1 MIQKLKRAV
10 MNRFKEELKSSEFGQ
25 LIQYEFH
32 SQALYTNL
40 YIQELMIADE
50 NRVNFYYEGI
60 RRHIMPGDI
69 VVDLG
74 TGTGILSFFAA
85 QQNPKMIYAIDYSDF
100 ISVAEQIAKHNKIE
114 NITFLKMNSREFNP
128 DEKVDVILHEQ
139 MGHALLEENMVAN
152 ILDLKK
158 RLLNE
163 NGRILP
169 GKFELFLE
177 PVCLKNHYKIP
188 YIWENEIHGIDFKF
202 LKYMEAIDK
211 YKPVGY
217 SSPLIEH
224 EAVDYF
230 LCQPEPCLSFDLNKL
245 NNENEIPRFVNTSKR
260 VIRPG
265 QMDGV
270 CLFFRAAFDE
280 EIILDTS
287 PLHPH
292 THWMKPL
299 FRTERKYYNIGDEIL
314 LKLTMDNLIKMS
326 GMWSIEIINN
336 EQNEDFYKD

>member
-10 MNRFKEELKSSEFGQ
+10 MNRFKEELKSNEFCQ
-25 LIQYEFH
+25 LIQYEFYNQNLF
-32 SQALYTNL
+32 SNL

-50 NRVNFYYEGI
+50 IRVNFYYEGI

-74 TGTGILSFFAA
+74 TGTGILAFFAA
-85 QQNPKMIYAIDYSDF
+85 QQNPKMIYAIDHSDF
-100 ISVAEQIAKHNKIE
+100 INVAEQIAKHNKIK

-139 MGHALLEENMVAN
+139 MGHSLFEENMVAN

-169 GKFELFLE
+169 GKFELYLE
-177 PVCLKNHYKIP
+177 PVCLKKDYKIP
-188 YIWENEIHGIDFKF
+188 YIWENEIHGVDFKF
-202 LKYMEAIDK
+202 LKNMDEINR

-224 EAVDYF
+224 AAVEYF
-230 LCQPEPCLSFDLNKL
+230 LCEPEPCLSFDLNEL
-245 NNENEIPRFVNTSKR
+245 NNEDELPRYFKTSKR

-265 QMDGV
+265 QMDGI

-280 EIILDTS
+280 DIILDTS
-287 PLHPH
+287 PFHPN
-292 THWMKPL
+292 TAWMKPL
-299 FRTERKYYNIGDEIL
+299 FRTERKYYNSADNISIRL
-314 LKLTMDNLIKMS
+314 SMDSLIKKDT
-326 GMWSIEIINN
+326 WSIEI
-336 EQNEDFYKD
+336 D